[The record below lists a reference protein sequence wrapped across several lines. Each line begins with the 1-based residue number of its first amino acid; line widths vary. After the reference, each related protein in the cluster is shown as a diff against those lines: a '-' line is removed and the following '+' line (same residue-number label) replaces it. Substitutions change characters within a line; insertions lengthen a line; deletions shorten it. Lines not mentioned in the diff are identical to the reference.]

1 MLKRSFRFFLKR
13 CFEGKWADQRA
24 GFSPHHPSNLKWKIT
39 WIFRASVFQH
49 DYFKFTVQ
57 LCKLWINNSTG
68 SLKWNIRNNGKF
80 HLIEFISIYISAL
93 EADIFLVDA
102 GCGLTQKPHTEGLIW
117 VSGGSKE
124 TSANPREAK
133 RWQARKCCSD
143 WMKTSRSPNH
153 NLLRG
158 ERKQED
164 VIHRAHKENSR
175 KKDLTT
181 AESWAPLKSF

>member
-1 MLKRSFRFFLKR
+1 MKHQK
-13 CFEGKWADQRA
+13 QRKV
-24 GFSPHHPSNLKWKIT
+24 PSNRI
-39 WIFRASVFQH
+39 
-49 DYFKFTVQ
+49 Y
-57 LCKLWINNSTG
+57 
-68 SLKWNIRNNGKF
+68 
-80 HLIEFISIYISAL
+80 IYISAL

-175 KKDLTT
+175 KKRPNNCWVLGAFEELLIMPLQTIHVGLTEAHFLHT
-181 AESWAPLKSF
+181 DNANIMTSAATRRGVCRHRV